1 MIKSKKLLA
10 ALMAATMCT
19 GLLAGCGGSS
29 SSSSAPAADA
39 GAATEEAAA
48 PEETAEAAEGAEEAE
63 ATEGAAE
70 EVETVEYTGP
80 DTYSMIDNFD
90 ITTLD
95 YVYNNKS
102 SNGDYTCNF
111 IEGLL
116 TQDNHGT
123 LIPGMASEWSH
134 NDDASEWTFTIRDD
148 AVWSTSEGEEYDYVV
163 ADDFVTG
170 LKHAADSKSETL
182 GLVADLIV
190 GLRDYVNG
198 TGAWDDVGIKAD
210 GNTLTYTLTGPCA
223 YFDGM
228 TTYSILYPIN
238 AEFLESKGGDFGAV
252 TPDSIL
258 YNGCYIL
265 SSLVPSQEVRFDANP
280 NYYDSANVH
289 VQHVVVTY
297 TNGEDPAQ
305 NFNMFVNGEV
315 TATGINSSLPDVV
328 AKANELYPD
337 NQYISMTTATSFWG
351 AFNWDR
357 RAYSLYNDSSVS
369 TTSKTTDEQKADT
382 KAAIL
387 NANFRRAVYA
397 AYSAHAVEA
406 ITQGEERA
414 DDAIR
419 NTLVPYTFATTSDGR
434 TYGSIL
440 TGYVEELVPDY
451 AGIDLNDGQDA
462 WYNPELAKTFAER
475 AKEELG
481 DTISAWPIHLDVPV
495 YAASENQKNM
505 QLAMQKS
512 IEDAIGDYVKID
524 LQFLEGDSSVY
535 YSAFYNQPDGVS
547 NSIDLVFGAGWGP
560 DYGDPLTYIHCFD
573 IHDGD
578 MLNYSGINYES
589 QGQDEEQVAALQA
602 IGLED
607 IQAVVDQ
614 AVAAVGD
621 ERIELFAKAEA
632 MLLTGGILR
641 PYATS
646 GATLQVSKVVP
657 FTAAYGLY
665 GQASYNRVPY
675 FKYMQL
681 QDEPVLAAD
690 YAAAKE
696 AWLAGE

>member
-1 MIKSKKLLA
+1 MIKSRKLLA
-10 ALMAATMCT
+10 ALLAATMCA
-19 GLLAGCGGSS
+19 GLLAGCGGGGSTT
-29 SSSSAPAADA
+29 PAEKPAEQT
-39 GAATEEAAA
+39 GTEE
-48 PEETAEAAEGAEEAE
+48 GAGEAE
-63 ATEGAAE
+63 
-70 EVETVEYTGP
+70 VVDYNGP

-90 ITTLD
+90 VTTLD

-102 SNGDYTCNF
+102 SNGDYTSNF

-116 TQDNHGT
+116 TQDNHGN
-123 LIPGMASEWSH
+123 LVPGMATEWAP
-134 NDDASEWTFTIRDD
+134 NEDASEWTFTIRDD
-148 AVWSTSEGEEYDYVV
+148 AVWSTSQGEEYDVV
-163 ADDFVTG
+163 TAEDFVTG

-190 GLRDYVNG
+190 GLREYSEG
-198 TGAWDDVGIKAD
+198 TGTWEDVGIKAD
-210 GNTLTYTLTGPCA
+210 GNTLTYTLTGPCG

-238 AEFLESKGGDFGAV
+238 AEFLESKGSDFGAV

-280 NYYDSANVH
+280 NYYDADH
-289 VQHVVVTY
+289 VYVKHVVVTY

-315 TATGINSSLPDVV
+315 TATTINYSLPDVV
-328 AKANELYPD
+328 AKANELYAD
-337 NQYISMTTATSFWG
+337 NIYTSMTTSTSYWG

-357 RAYSLYNDSSVS
+357 RAYALYNDPSVS
-369 TTSKTTDEQKADT
+369 TTSKTTDAQKADT

-406 ITQGEERA
+406 IPRGEEQA
-414 DDAIR
+414 DGVLR
-419 NTLVPYTFATTSDGR
+419 NTLVPYTFMSTSDGR
-434 TYGSIL
+434 TYGSIVQKN
-440 TGYVEELVPDY
+440 VEELVPEY

-462 WYNPELAKTFAER
+462 WYNPDRAKAFAEK

-481 DTISAWPIHLDVPV
+481 DSVSEWPVHLDVPV
-495 YAASENQKNM
+495 YASSENQKNM

-512 IEDAIGDYVKID
+512 IEDAIGDYVKVD

-573 IHDGD
+573 THDGD

-589 QGQDEEQVAALQA
+589 QGQDDEQKEVLKTL
-602 IGLED
+602 GLED
-607 IQAVVDQ
+607 IQAVVDK
-614 AVAAVGD
+614 AVLAVGD
-621 ERIELFAKAEA
+621 ERIELFAEAEA
-632 MLLTGGILR
+632 MLLTQGILR
-641 PYATS
+641 PFSTS
-646 GATLQVSKVVP
+646 GASPAISKVVP
-657 FTAAYGLY
+657 FTAGYGMY
-665 GQASYNRVPY
+665 GQASFNAVPY

-690 YAAAKE
+690 YEAAKA
-696 AWLAGE
+696 AWLAGN

>member
-1 MIKSKKLLA
+1 MLKRKKVLAVLLA
-10 ALMAATMCT
+10 ATTCLGM
-19 GLLAGCGGSS
+19 LVGCGGSS
-29 SSSSAPAADA
+29 SGGGQASGGGADA
-39 GAATEEAAA
+39 AS
-48 PEETAEAAEGAEEAE
+48 
-63 ATEGAAE
+63 
-70 EVETVEYTGP
+70 GP

-90 ITTLD
+90 VTTLD

-116 TQDNHGT
+116 TQDSHGT
-123 LIPGMASEWSH
+123 LVAGMASDWSS
-134 NDDASEWTFTIRDD
+134 NEDASEWTFTIRDD
-148 AVWSTSEGEEYDYVV
+148 AVWSTSEGEEYDVV
-163 ADDFVTG
+163 TAEDFVTG

-190 GLRDYVNG
+190 GLRDYSEG
-198 TGAWDDVGIKAD
+198 TGSWEDVGIKAD

-238 AEFLESKGGDFGAV
+238 AEFLESKGSDFGAV

-280 NYYDSANVH
+280 NYYDSENVH

-305 NFNMFVNGEV
+305 NFNMFVNGE
-315 TATGINSSLPDVV
+315 TSATNINYSLPDVV
-328 AKANELYPD
+328 AKANELYAD
-337 NQYISMTTATSFWG
+337 NIYTSLTTATSFWG

-357 RAYSLYNDSSVS
+357 RQYALYNDPSVV
-369 TTSKTTDEQKADT
+369 TTSKTTDAQKADT

-397 AYSAHAVEA
+397 AYSAHAVQA
-406 ITQGEERA
+406 ITMGEEHA
-414 DDAIR
+414 DDALR
-419 NTLVPYTFATTSDGR
+419 NTLVPYTFMSTSDGR
-434 TYGSIL
+434 FYGAIV
-440 TGYVEELVPDY
+440 TEELEKLVPEY
-451 AGIDLNDGQDA
+451 AGIDLNDGHDA
-462 WYNPELAKTFAER
+462 WYNPELAKTFAEK

-481 DTISAWPIHLDVPV
+481 DTISEWPIHLDVPV
-495 YAASENQKNM
+495 MASDENRKNQ

-589 QGQDEEQVAALQA
+589 QGQDDEQKAALKA

-614 AVAAVGD
+614 ATAAKGD

-632 MLLTGGILR
+632 MLLGEGILR
-641 PYATS
+641 PYSTS
-646 GATLQVSKVVP
+646 GGSQRVSKVVP
-657 FTAAYGLY
+657 FTQAYGMY
-665 GQASYNRVPY
+665 GQASYNAVPY

-690 YAAAKE
+690 YKAAEEK
-696 AWLAGE
+696 WFAGE